1 MRELRALTAMPAAAR
16 LEQPNTGDPVRAL
29 LVGIVREAIREELAE
44 FCPPAAQAHSLLD
57 RTGLAPALGVSL
69 ATLDRMRAAEGF
81 PTVWCAE
88 APRFLL
94 SDVIAFLQK
103 GGNK

>member
-1 MRELRALTAMPAAAR
+1 V
-16 LEQPNTGDPVRAL
+16 D
-29 LVGIVREAIREELAE
+29 IVREAIREELAE
-44 FCPPAAQAHSLLD
+44 FCPPTAHAPALLD

-69 ATLDRMRAAEGF
+69 ATLDRMRAADGF
-81 PTVWCAE
+81 PTVWCAD

-103 GGNK
+103 AGRK